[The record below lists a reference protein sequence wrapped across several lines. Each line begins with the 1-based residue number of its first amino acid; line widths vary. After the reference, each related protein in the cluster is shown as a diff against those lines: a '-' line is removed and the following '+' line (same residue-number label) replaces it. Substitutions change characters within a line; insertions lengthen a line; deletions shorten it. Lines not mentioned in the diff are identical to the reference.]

1 MASPGPPAASPAGP
15 PAPSAILRAARLRLG
30 LTGRNVHLHV
40 EIEGDRVV
48 EVDTDARTLLSAE
61 PAQAIGSLLKLDSL
75 RGVWRR
81 LSAPGG
87 RALLVIQAD
96 TPSLQALP
104 WERLTFAPP
113 AAKPVVA
120 RVTGEGPARPPSLW
134 GLRLLSFAPSGDA
147 QSERRLSTLTTSCA
161 KHSLAPPLA
170 LNSAQHGA
178 QNSAQQTT
186 EDATVLWLVGR
197 PPALTEAID
206 GGAVSSWL
214 SAAGLVVFALVG
226 EESRSPRARS
236 RLAEQALELGARAAI
251 AFADPNVHTVTAA
264 QDAALLAAL
273 AEEAPLWRL
282 AQLGDA
288 PVLLAAGLDELH
300 QPAALRAWRPAGWRL
315 PGPDA
320 AARLDAARRYAQAR
334 DSAYVGV
341 EHLCEVARS
350 GAAPRHPQGPRP
362 WLHLDRLPRRAPDW
376 TGTPRLKA
384 LGLDLPEGF
393 GLKELEQALTAAER
407 PGTEELATSLEVL
420 GGPEDGRLFT
430 LQPGEWLGR
439 DIPGLSPDHALYT
452 DTPMTDPRLPRR
464 AVEWLGPGRLNL
476 PRAVTRPGGEVV
488 GPGVIELWD
497 GEVLQLT
504 RATAVRGVA
513 EG

>member
-1 MASPGPPAASPAGP
+1 MAAPSAPAVA

-30 LTGRNVHLHV
+30 VSGRNVHLHV

-48 EVDTDARTLLSAE
+48 EVDTDAKTLLGAE
-61 PAQAIGSLLKLDSL
+61 PAQAIGSLLRLDAL

-104 WERLTFAPP
+104 WERLTFTPP
-113 AAKPVVA
+113 AARPVVA
-120 RVTGEGPARPPSLW
+120 RMTGEAPKTPPSLW
-134 GLRLLSFAPSGDA
+134 GMRLVGFATPGDG
-147 QSERRLSTLTTSCA
+147 QSERRLSALTPVCG
-161 KHSLAPPLA
+161 KHSLAPPAPL
-170 LNSAQHGA
+170 LSSPIH
-178 QNSAQQTT
+178 T
-186 EDATVLWLVGR
+186 EDANVLWLVGR
-197 PPALTEAID
+197 PAALTEALSA
-206 GGAVSSWL
+206 GGALAAWL
-214 SAAGLVVFALVG
+214 PDAELAVFCLVG

-236 RLAEQALELGARAAI
+236 RLAEQAVELGARAAI
-251 AFADPNVHTVTAA
+251 ALADPNVLSVTAA
-264 QDAALLAAL
+264 QDAAVLGAL
-273 AEEAPLWRL
+273 VEEAPLWRL

-288 PVLLAAGLDELH
+288 PVLLAAGLDALH
-300 QPAALRAWRPAGWRL
+300 QPAVRRAWRPSGWPL
-315 PGPDA
+315 PGAEA
-320 AARLDAARRYAQAR
+320 AARLDAARRYALAR
-334 DSAYVGV
+334 GAGYVGV
-341 EHLCEVARS
+341 EHLREVARS
-350 GAAPRHPQGPRP
+350 GPAPRRPQGPRP
-362 WLHLDRLPRRAPDW
+362 WLHLDRLPGRAPDW

-393 GLKELEQALTAAER
+393 TVAQLDEALAAADR
-407 PGTEELATSLEVL
+407 PGAEALATSLEVV

-430 LQPGEWLGR
+430 MKPGDWLGR

-452 DTPMTDPRLPRR
+452 DTPLTDPHLPRR
-464 AVEWLGPGRLNL
+464 AVEWLGPGRLSL
-476 PRAVTRPGGEVV
+476 PRAVTRPGPEII

-497 GEVLQLT
+497 GELLQLT

>member
-1 MASPGPPAASPAGP
+1 MASSGPPAASPAGP
-15 PAPSAILRAARLRLG
+15 SAPSAILRAARLRLG
-30 LTGRNVHLHV
+30 LSGRAVHLHV

-48 EVDTDARTLLSAE
+48 EVDTDAKTLLSAE
-61 PAQAIGSLLKLDSL
+61 PAQAIGSLLKLDAL

-120 RVTGEGPARPPSLW
+120 RVTGEPPARPPSPW
-134 GLRLLSFAPSGDA
+134 GLRLLSFAPPGDTP
-147 QSERRLSTLTTSCA
+147 SERRLAALTPLCT
-161 KHSLAPPLA
+161 KHSLGPPAPLT
-170 LNSAQHGA
+170 SAPH
-178 QNSAQQTT
+178 SA

-197 PPALTEAID
+197 PPALTEAMGAD
-206 GGAVSSWL
+206 GAVSGWL
-214 SAAGLVVFALVG
+214 SEAELVVFALVG

-273 AEEAPLWRL
+273 VEEAPLWRL
-282 AQLGDA
+282 AQIGDA

-300 QPAALRAWRPAGWRL
+300 QPAALRAWRPAGWPL
-315 PGPDA
+315 PAPDA
-320 AARLDAARRYAQAR
+320 AARLDAARRYALAR
-334 DSAYVGV
+334 GAGYVGV
-341 EHLCEVARS
+341 EHLCEVALS
-350 GAAPRHPQGPRP
+350 GPAPRRPQGPRP
-362 WLHLDRLPRRAPDW
+362 WLHLDRLARRAPDW

-393 GLKELEQALTAAER
+393 GLKELEQALSAER
-407 PGTEELATSLEVL
+407 PGAEAPATALEVH
-420 GGPEDGRLFT
+420 GGPEDGRLCI

-439 DIPGLSPDHALYT
+439 DIPGLTPDHALYT
-452 DTPMTDPRLPRR
+452 DTPVTDPRLPRR
-464 AVEWLGPGRLNL
+464 AVEWLGPGRLSL